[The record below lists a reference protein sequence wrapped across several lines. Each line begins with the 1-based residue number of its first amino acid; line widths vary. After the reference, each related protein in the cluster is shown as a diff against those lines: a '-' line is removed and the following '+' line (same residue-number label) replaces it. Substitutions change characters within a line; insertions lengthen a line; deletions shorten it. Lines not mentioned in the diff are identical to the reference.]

1 VALRHLAFLGWNADA
16 PTSETE
22 LLEEALANART
33 AGDRREIGWGLLSL
47 SQVLLVGGDMTEAR
61 RLADEALATLRGLDA
76 RSRMNV
82 SLQLGRVALA
92 QGDYTYAE
100 SVFRETVHHAHEIGE
115 RFKLADPWFGL
126 AVAVR
131 ARGDLVGARGCFR
144 QLVSELRAAACGH
157 LLPRVV
163 VGLAM
168 FEAGV
173 DNHLQAARL
182 LGAFDAAGGT
192 TIGWPLEGYYL
203 GPDVATLLALFEE
216 RAFAVAMAEG
226 RERTVDEALNDALA
240 DGEAADSN
248 VLVLD
253 SAGLSATY

>member
-1 VALRHLAFLGWNADA
+1 
-16 PTSETE
+16 
-22 LLEEALANART
+22 
-33 AGDRREIGWGLLSL
+33 
-47 SQVLLVGGDMTEAR
+47 
-61 RLADEALATLRGLDA
+61 
-76 RSRMNV
+76 MNV
-82 SLQLGRVALA
+82 SLQVGRVALA
-92 QGDYTYAE
+92 QGDHACAE
-100 SVFRETVHHAHEIGE
+100 LVFRETLHQAHEIGE

-126 AVAVR
+126 ASAVR

-182 LGAFDAAGGT
+182 LGAFDASNAASAT

-203 GPDVATLLALFEE
+203 GPDVATLRALFEQE
-216 RAFAVAMAEG
+216 AFAVALAEG
-226 RERTVDEALNDALA
+226 RELTVVEALDEALE
-240 DGEAADSN
+240 DGEAAESN
-248 VLVLD
+248 LLLLD
-253 SAGLSATY
+253 RAGLSAI